1 MINTRSAAATTTREN
16 EGALRAK
23 RAAPVVRSTGSRA
36 ALGDI
41 GNKNN
46 SKMTKKQDL
55 KKSTSSL
62 PIPSKPKQSLPK
74 IEVMDVEVVESR
86 MNETV
91 EMLAEISIPEGVLDI
106 DAQDSENPQL
116 CAEYAPAMY
125 AYLRTIEEGLVIKKD
140 FLKGCSVNG
149 KMRGVL
155 IDWLVEVHTQFKL
168 LQETLYMTVYIID
181 KYLQSEGLTTNRNK
195 LQLVGVSAMFIASKV
210 EEMYAPEIN
219 DFVYITDNAYTA
231 GEIRQMEL
239 KMLNTLNFNM
249 SRPLPLHFLRRN
261 SKAGDVDVLQHTVAK
276 YLVEISLLE
285 YELAHYPPS
294 IMAAASL
301 FLSLRILEP
310 NATIGTV
317 WTPTLQHYSTYK
329 TRDLLPVVVRL
340 AQAVLRAKESK
351 LQAVHTKYA
360 SKKFMKV
367 GELADL
373 KGEVMTKLSKKDLV
387 GL

>member
-1 MINTRSAAATTTREN
+1 MASIRNTSNITREN
-16 EGALRAK
+16 TGTQQSK
-23 RAAPVVRSTGSRA
+23 RIPTRSVASRS

-41 GNKNN
+41 GNKNV
-46 SKMTKKQDL
+46 SLAKQQPDAKK
-55 KKSTSSL
+55 TGSSL
-62 PIPSKPKQSLPK
+62 PMPNKAASKQQVKVSK
-74 IEVMDVEVVESR
+74 IELMDVEDVTEL
-86 MNETV
+86 ETTV
-91 EMLAEISIPEGVLDI
+91 EMESETTLPDCVLDI
-106 DAQDSENPQL
+106 DAQDGGNPQL
-116 CAEYAPAMY
+116 CAEYAPIMY

-155 IDWLVEVHTQFKL
+155 IDWLIEVHTQFKL

-181 KYLQSEGLTTNRNK
+181 KFLQVEGLTIRRNK

-210 EEMYAPEIN
+210 EEMYAPEIG
-219 DFVYITDNAYTA
+219 DFVYITDNAYSA
-231 GEIRQMEL
+231 ADIRQMEL
-239 KMLNTLNFNM
+239 KLLNTMAFNF

-276 YLVEISLLE
+276 YLVEISLVE
-285 YELAHYPPS
+285 YDLAHFPPS
-294 IMAAASL
+294 LLAAAAL

-310 NATIGTV
+310 QATLATV
-317 WTPTLQHYSTYK
+317 WTPTLQHYSTYN
-329 TRDLLPVVVRL
+329 TRELLPLVCKL
-340 AQAVLRAKESK
+340 SQAILKGEDSK
-351 LQAVHTKYA
+351 LQAVHTKYL

-373 KGEVMTKLSKKDLV
+373 RGDVVTKLAKKDLE

>member
-1 MINTRSAAATTTREN
+1 MASTRATSALTREN
-16 EGALRAK
+16 TGTLQSKRIPT
-23 RAAPVVRSTGSRA
+23 RAAASRS

-41 GNKNN
+41 GNKN
-46 SKMTKKQDL
+46 SGVAKQQDT

-62 PIPSKPKQSLPK
+62 PMPMKAAKQNKVPK
-74 IEVMDVEVVESR
+74 IEVMEVEETVTE
-86 MNETV
+86 MDTTV
-91 EMLAEISIPEGVLDI
+91 EMEAEVTFPEGVLDI
-106 DAQDSENPQL
+106 DAQDKENPQL

-181 KYLQSEGLTTNRNK
+181 KYLQVEGLTIRRNK

-219 DFVYITDNAYTA
+219 DFVYITDNAYSA
-231 GEIRQMEL
+231 AEIRQMEL
-239 KMLNTLNFNM
+239 KLLNTLSFNF

-285 YELAHYPPS
+285 YDIAHFPPS
-294 IMAAASL
+294 LMAAAAL

-310 NATIGTV
+310 NATLSTV
-317 WTPTLQHYSTYK
+317 WTPTLQHYSTYN
-329 TRDLLPVVVRL
+329 TRELLPLVCKL
-340 AQAVLRAKESK
+340 AQVILKAKDGK
-351 LQAVHTKYA
+351 LQAVHTKYM

-367 GELADL
+367 GELSDL
-373 KGEVMTKLSKKDLV
+373 RGEVVAKLAKKDLE

>member
-1 MINTRSAAATTTREN
+1 LTREN
-16 EGALRAK
+16 AGTLQSKRLPT
-23 RAAPVVRSTGSRA
+23 RAASRS

-41 GNKNN
+41 GNKNSSMA
-46 SKMTKKQDL
+46 SKQQDT

-62 PIPSKPKQSLPK
+62 PLPMKAAKQNKVPK
-74 IEVMDVEVVESR
+74 IEVMEVEDAVTE
-86 MNETV
+86 MDTTV
-91 EMLAEISIPEGVLDI
+91 EMEAEATFPEGVLDI
-106 DAQDSENPQL
+106 DAQDKENPQL

-181 KYLQSEGLTTNRNK
+181 KYLQVEGLTIRRNK

-219 DFVYITDNAYTA
+219 DFVYITDNAYSA
-231 GEIRQMEL
+231 AEIRQMEL
-239 KMLNTLNFNM
+239 KLLNTLSFNF

-285 YELAHYPPS
+285 YDIAHFPPS
-294 IMAAASL
+294 LVAAAAL

-310 NATIGTV
+310 NATLATV
-317 WTPTLQHYSTYK
+317 WTATLQHYSTYN
-329 TRDLLPVVVRL
+329 TRELLPLVCKL
-340 AQAVLRAKESK
+340 AQVILKAKDGK
-351 LQAVHTKYA
+351 LQAVHTKYM

-367 GELADL
+367 GELSDL
-373 KGEVMTKLSKKDLV
+373 RGEVVIKLAKKDLE